1 MTRKRVIGRADGLP
15 WNLPDEYE
23 HFLSLVRG
31 ATVLMGRK
39 SWEIFGSDLGESRI
53 LVISRSVDALA
64 GAEVFGDLPSALSRA
79 REIGGT
85 LFSAGGA
92 RVYRQTLPLAEAM
105 YLSIVK
111 DDYEGDTYFPEF
123 DEDDWQV
130 TRKEDHRLWEFR
142 VYERVHE
149 PAG

>member
-1 MTRKRVIGRADGLP
+1 MTRRRVIGRGDGLP
-15 WNLPDEYE
+15 WNLPDEYD

-39 SWEIFGSDLGESRI
+39 SWEIFGADLGESRI
-53 LVISRSVDALA
+53 LVVSRSVDALA

-79 REIGGT
+79 EEIGGT

-92 RVYRQTLPLAEAM
+92 GIYRQTLPLAEAM

-123 DEDDWQV
+123 DEDDWRV
-130 TRKEDHRLWEFR
+130 TREDDHRLWEFR
-142 VYERVHE
+142 VYERIRE